1 MMSELHLE
9 LTELSEA
16 GINLND
22 IDEAYSAACERGL
35 TLAAACIRDY
45 PSEYLR
51 FVKSWFHTEHLEGVV
66 CA

>member
-16 GINLND
+16 GINLTD
-22 IDEAYSAACERGL
+22 TGEAYSAACNRDTE
-35 TLAAACIRDY
+35 LAAACIRHY
-45 PSEYLR
+45 PSDYLD
-51 FVKSWFHTEHLEGVV
+51 FAKSWFNVDCLEGVA

>member
-16 GINLND
+16 GINLTD
-22 IDEAYSAACERGL
+22 TGEAYSAACERGL
-35 TLAAACIRDY
+35 TLAAVCIRDY
-45 PSEYLR
+45 PSDYLDI
-51 FVKSWFHTEHLEGVV
+51 VESWFNVDCLEGVA

>member
-1 MMSELHLE
+1 MISELHLE

-16 GINLND
+16 GINLTD
-22 IDEAYSAACERGL
+22 TAKAYSAACERGL

-45 PSEYLR
+45 PSDYLR
-51 FVKSWFHTEHLEGVV
+51 FVKSWFNAEHLEGVV